1 MEALKRKTSP
11 HTNLNKNDKHCII
24 VSCFQKRGSTL
35 FLRDHYSCCLASR
48 PRLHYD
54 EKIWKRRFYS
64 ENAWSVF
71 VHTTPGDLKTP
82 QLPVNLDL
90 FFRRTRSRKP
100 HDYRGAIVF
109 QQCRFHVVFRPLKN
123 KQKAFVVKSL
133 RRSWRA
139 FSKSSV
145 FVTD

>member
-1 MEALKRKTSP
+1 METLKRKTSP

-24 VSCFQKRGSTL
+24 VSCFQKRGFKL

-54 EKIWKRRFYS
+54 ERIWKRRFYS
-64 ENAWSVF
+64 ENTSSVF
-71 VHTTPGDLKTP
+71 VHTTPGGFKNAAITS
-82 QLPVNLDL
+82 Q
-90 FFRRTRSRKP
+90 FRFVFETNSVKEATWLSWSHRFPTVSFSHRFPSTR
-100 HDYRGAIVF
+100 
-109 QQCRFHVVFRPLKN
+109 

-139 FSKSSV
+139 FTKSSV
-145 FVTD
+145 FVTG